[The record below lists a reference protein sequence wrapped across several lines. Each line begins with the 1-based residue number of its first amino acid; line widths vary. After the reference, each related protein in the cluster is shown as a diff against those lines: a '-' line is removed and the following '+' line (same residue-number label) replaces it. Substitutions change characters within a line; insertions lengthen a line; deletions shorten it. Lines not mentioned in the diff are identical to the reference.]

1 MSTKPLSSTLCP
13 EKTRLLGEY
22 VAALNLHSGDVNE
35 YSKMMRER
43 IDGDLLEMV
52 RQRMEQSRE
61 QTTSARKRYVIHLR
75 EHRCDNPI

>member
-35 YSKMMRER
+35 YSAMMRER
-43 IDGDLLEMV
+43 IDGDLLEIV
-52 RQRMEQSRE
+52 RQRMHQS
-61 QTTSARKRYVIHLR
+61 QKQVTVARKRYVAHLQ
-75 EHRCDNPI
+75 EHRCDKPI